1 MQEIKVTFA
10 DPLHLRE
17 QRQLVFLD
25 RASNRSEICFFLRLK
40 ADHEQRVEGK
50 KERSTYRNFLAL
62 NDIEDLSPKRD
73 PVRASLTPLGVV
85 SLGRSSAHDFR
96 LDENGSGGIGED
108 IPRVSQ
114 AKCCNRK
121 IDEPTL
127 PPAGNRKSGAGRG
140 LQSPPG
146 ARRLLCWG
154 GRAAPAEKVAG
165 ASRAP

>member
-25 RASNRSEICFFLRLK
+25 RASNRSDIRFFLRLK
-40 ADHEQRVEGK
+40 ADHEHRVEGK

-85 SLGRSSAHDFR
+85 SLGRSSA
-96 LDENGSGGIGED
+96 LDCLLDVNGSGGIRED
-108 IPRVSQ
+108 NLHDFPRHAVVLRGDSS
-114 AKCCNRK
+114 
-121 IDEPTL
+121 P
-127 PPAGNRKSGAGRG
+127 GR
-140 LQSPPG
+140 Q
-146 ARRLLCWG
+146 
-154 GRAAPAEKVAG
+154 
-165 ASRAP
+165 